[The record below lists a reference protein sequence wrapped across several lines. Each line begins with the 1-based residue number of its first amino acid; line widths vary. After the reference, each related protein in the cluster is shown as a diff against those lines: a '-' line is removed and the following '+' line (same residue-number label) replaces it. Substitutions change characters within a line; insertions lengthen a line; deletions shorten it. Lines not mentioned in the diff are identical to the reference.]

1 MSIKKALYGIIPP
14 IVTPLKNDNELDEEG
29 LEKLIK
35 HLLNGGV
42 HGIFLLG
49 TTGEGTSLRYKLR
62 EKFIRQACSIIDKK
76 VPVMVGITDTSFDGS
91 IEIAHIC
98 KDAGADSLVV
108 APPYYLPITDIEMLR
123 YLDDLVA
130 ELPLPFLLYNIPSH
144 TKLHM
149 SVETVKHAK
158 DLGALGIKDSSGDM
172 LYMIKLISNLK
183 ESDNFS
189 FITGTE
195 IFIPETI
202 LQGGHGAIAGGA
214 NMFPKLFV
222 DFYNASV
229 EKDLIKIDLLRQ
241 IVMKIYNTIYNVG
254 NFSSRYTVGTKCAL
268 ATMGICNNYVAHPLR
283 KFHELE
289 TKAISKYIEEIN
301 YMIEIAANPI

>member
-1 MSIKKALYGIIPP
+1 MNIETALHGIIPP
-14 IVTPLKNDNELDEEG
+14 IVTPLINDNELDEEG
-29 LEKLIK
+29 LEKLIN
-35 HLLNGGV
+35 HLLKGGV
-42 HGIFLLG
+42 HGVFLLG

>member
-108 APPYYLPITDIEMLR
+108 APPYYFPITDIEMLR

>member
-108 APPYYLPITDIEMLR
+108 APPYYFPITDIEMLR

-183 ESDNFS
+183 DSDNFS

>member
-1 MSIKKALYGIIPP
+1 MSIETALHGIIPP
-14 IVTPLKNDNELDEEG
+14 IVTPLINDNELDEEG
-29 LEKLIK
+29 LEKLIN
-35 HLLNGGV
+35 HLLEGGV
-42 HGIFLLG
+42 HGVFLLG

-108 APPYYLPITDIEMLR
+108 APPYYFPITEIEMLR

-130 ELPLPFLLYNIPSH
+130 ELPLPFLLYNMPSH

-149 SVETVKHAK
+149 SVDTVKHAK
-158 DLGALGIKDSSGDM
+158 NIGAIGVKDSSGDM

-183 ESDNFS
+183 NSDNFS

-202 LQGGHGAIAGGA
+202 FQGGHGAIAGGA
-214 NMFPKLFV
+214 NMFPQLFV

-229 EKDLIKIDLLRQ
+229 EKDFKKIDLLRQ
-241 IVMKIYNTIYNVG
+241 IVIKIYKTIYNIG

-268 ATMGICNNYVAHPLR
+268 AAMGICNDYVAHPLR
-283 KFHELE
+283 KFDEPE
-289 TKAISKYIEEIN
+289 RKIISKHVEDIN
-301 YMIEIAANPI
+301 YMIANTANII